1 MKTKKPTQEQVA
13 AEFIREAG
21 FITTRQ
27 AAQLNINNP
36 YEIIRQVKKD
46 VQMSEMKIQ
55 TKTGAYIKVH
65 YTSKRAALGYVKFI
79 GGSVI

>member
-27 AAQLNINNP
+27 AAQLNMNNP
-36 YEIIRQVKKD
+36 YEIIRRVKQRI
-46 VQMSEMKIQ
+46 QMSDILVKSKSGSRFKI
-55 TKTGAYIKVH
+55 H
-65 YTSKRAALGYVKFI
+65 YTSKKAALGYVKFI